1 MPDVPVIQ
9 PAPRPLSP
17 PRALAHPPAP
27 RDPRDTEFCSPSC
40 CLYSY
45 FGGLPIGCLIA
56 GCCCIGP
63 NQTAL
68 KSKLGITQSDCLGDR
83 CCAVCCQ
90 CCVLARM
97 GRELKARGIYSME
110 QLNGQLPATLAPSN
124 MTMVTPK

>member
-1 MPDVPVIQ
+1 MFPIRHTTR
-9 PAPRPLSP
+9 APSTFATT
-17 PRALAHPPAP
+17 RALAHLPTP
-27 RDPRDTEFCSPSC
+27 RDHLDTEWCSPSC
-40 CLYSY
+40 CLYSCL
-45 FGGLPIGCLIA
+45 GGLDYGLIA

-68 KSKLGITQSDCLGDR
+68 KAKFGITESDCLGDR

-110 QLNGQLPATLAPSN
+110 QMSGQLPATLAPSN
-124 MTMVTPK
+124 MSFVAK

>member
-1 MPDVPVIQ
+1 ML
-9 PAPRPLSP
+9 PLLLF
-17 PRALAHPPAP
+17 RRIAD
-27 RDPRDTEFCSPSC
+27 R
-40 CLYSY
+40 
-45 FGGLPIGCLIA
+45 CLIA

-68 KSKLGITQSDCLGDR
+68 KAKLGITESDCLGDS
-83 CCAVCCQ
+83 CCAVVCQ
-90 CCVLARM
+90 YCVLSRM

>member
-1 MPDVPVIQ
+1 MFPIRHTTR
-9 PAPRPLSP
+9 APSTFATT
-17 PRALAHPPAP
+17 RALAHPPTP

-124 MTMVTPK
+124 MTMIKQR